1 MATRTHGLYRKYDIP
16 PNDAALGGGYLDGSQ
31 GPGVDTGVLV
41 AYEGTLCLSF
51 NSLKELCE
59 VAGFSFDA
67 EAVRL
72 EETNAHQLRTIELLT
87 AENVEMR
94 KLLDTV
100 GAAVAYGAEHPNA
113 LGLQARAN
121 AKSRPPV
128 KK

>member
-1 MATRTHGLYRKYDIP
+1 MATRIHGLYRKYDRP

-41 AYEGTLCLSF
+41 AYEGTLCLSV

-67 EAVRL
+67 EAIKL
-72 EETNAHQLRTIELLT
+72 EQNSAHQLRTIELLT
-87 AENVEMR
+87 AKNIDMR
-94 KLLDTV
+94 KQLDAV
-100 GAAVAYGAEHPNA
+100 GAAVSYGASHPNA
-113 LGLQARAN
+113 LGLQA
-121 AKSRPPV
+121 KTKPPV